1 LDNNE
6 SSGDDDISRLIHT
19 AFVLLHTLDAVI
31 SNNYPML
38 ASGWLP
44 PFPGRL
50 LSPAGLLQRIST
62 VGYSIVSFLS
72 GLILALY
79 P

>member
-1 LDNNE
+1 MTIFRGSFTRLLD
-6 SSGDDDISRLIHT
+6 T
-19 AFVLLHTLDAVI
+19 LHTLDAII

-44 PFPGRL
+44 PFPG
-50 LSPAGLLQRIST
+50 GLLESRW
-62 VGYSIVSFLS
+62 VVAKNFRFGYSIASFLS
-72 GLILALY
+72 GFILTLY